1 MQYPPWNWSI
11 PCDVSQCIQVSK
23 SSFISWLVNTYF
35 HHILVWLVWYHR
47 PLNMWVALGYC
58 LEQQSYQLV
67 SSLYKRYW
75 LKLRSRFICLCSVK
89 EDPFLARVVLCD
101 LLKPTFVLFFE
112 SDWFGAK
119 MICDMLLSSINWWH
133 CIGRVSNFEGN
144 FRNLPVHW
152 HLGCSRKLSNWQCKL
167 IAYFTSIR
175 AKSQVC
181 DLWSQIF
188 CLCRV
193 KEDSFKARVLWFRQ
207 TDSLSM

>member
-101 LLKPTFVLFFE
+101 LLKPTFVLSFE
-112 SDWFGAK
+112 SD
-119 MICDMLLSSINWWH
+119 MLLLSINWWQ
-133 CIGRVSNFEGN
+133 CMGSVSNFEGN
-144 FRNLPVHW
+144 FKNLPVHW
-152 HLGCSRKLSNWQCKL
+152 HLGCFQEIVKLTVQL
-167 IAYFTSIR
+167 LAHFTSIR
-175 AKSQVC
+175 GKGQVC

-188 CLCRV
+188 CLCRAKV
-193 KEDSFKARVLWFRQ
+193 DSFKARVLWFRQ

>member
-35 HHILVWLVWYHR
+35 HHILVWLVWYHH
-47 PLNMWVALGYC
+47 PLNTWVALGYC

-188 CLCRV
+188 CLCRAKV
-193 KEDSFKARVLWFRQ
+193 DSFKARVLWFRQ